1 MEALGGGI
9 AAFAFWGFIA
19 AVVVAGIWYA
29 AREREAQ
36 HETLRRFV
44 ESGKPIDDKLI
55 DKVLGGDKNVARDL
69 RIGGVIT
76 LSVAPG
82 LVILGWFISKL
93 AEPALMPMLGAAAL
107 IGCIGIGL
115 LVAARSADRSARKGG
130 GSSMNGNMAP

>member
-107 IGCIGIGL
+107 VGCIGIGL
-115 LVAARSADRSARKGG
+115 LVAARSADSSTRKGD

>member
-9 AAFAFWGFIA
+9 AALAFWGFIA

-44 ESGKPIDDKLI
+44 ESGKPIDDELM

-82 LVILGWFISKL
+82 LAILAWFISRL
-93 AEPALMPMLGAAAL
+93 AEQALMPILGAAAL
-107 IGCIGIGL
+107 VGCVGIGL
-115 LVAARSADRSARKGG
+115 LVAARSADSSGRNGD
-130 GSSMNGNMAP
+130 GSSMSGNMAP